1 MINPEKRRLQTR
13 RAIWPV
19 ALLILLS
26 GHRAGALAQD
36 AQQDRATTPAEQL
49 VAKLKA
55 ACMSDLKLH
64 GALVQRGDLKEGKLS
79 LHGTIDSQEQA
90 GLLEAAAARLVEA
103 SPRWKEAFPD
113 GLSASSMVVF
123 PIKSELLP
131 KLRADFAHT
140 TNDSPREATL
150 FQQTRIDD
158 LYFDAHGGLQVVGLC
173 INHEAFVAA
182 RDASTAPNQKPV
194 SKIGTE
200 VSKRLTGYPFP
211 ENVDRRTILRVS
223 AGGITL
229 AENPV
234 RSSSA
239 VGPGREAG

>member
-1 MINPEKRRLQTR
+1 
-13 RAIWPV
+13 
-19 ALLILLS
+19 
-26 GHRAGALAQD
+26 
-36 AQQDRATTPAEQL
+36 
-49 VAKLKA
+49 
-55 ACMSDLKLH
+55 MSDLKLH

-90 GLLEAAAARLVEA
+90 GLLRGRGPARLVEA

-131 KLRADFAHT
+131 KLCADFAHT

-182 RDASTAPNQKPV
+182 RDASTCA
-194 SKIGTE
+194 
-200 VSKRLTGYPFP
+200 
-211 ENVDRRTILRVS
+211 
-223 AGGITL
+223 
-229 AENPV
+229 
-234 RSSSA
+234 
-239 VGPGREAG
+239 